1 MAKITPYK
9 FINPGVVATSTTPVV
24 RATSKQLLAVNRL
37 GSTVEGLGNI
47 VADIVSNNKAT
58 IVFQKSL
65 EVQKIKNERRA
76 LDLEAEAKMELAN
89 SRLDSQKEKQSEK
102 YEDELDNSKTKKEK
116 GGFLDFLEKTFG
128 PLLNI
133 FADIA
138 SIVITSKVLKYLAD
152 PANREKIESFVFK
165 LQFVAEKIYKFA
177 ENIVGNILDGFN
189 KLFGANSDFFKRIEG
204 LGQLFIGI
212 AALRYLMNP
221 FKLIDDIFAL
231 IDGIGSFFDKKEK
244 DLDTTKPTDVA
255 DVDDP
260 EKVKPTNVDVDKPV
274 QLELDFSEPEPAK
287 KPNFLQRALA
297 GASDWAKTQYENLS
311 EAIRKQWDAIV
322 SLGKKLNA
330 KALAAAS
337 AVGNKV
343 GDAAKFLKNGVSSL
357 GASAKKY
364 VLEKMV
370 APIKKAFAPLVDK
383 LKAIGTK
390 VESALFK
397 TPLGKKAAEAL
408 KAKGLYPVM
417 DNLGPLA
424 KKLGGKALPIV
435 GGALNLVFGYERL
448 ASGDPFGALLELL
461 SAGFDI
467 SGLFGFLPGPGISM
481 GLDAYLF
488 ARDLV
493 PGIQEGEGKILNAI
507 PGVKGIGDTIK
518 KATAKL
524 PSLGSIVSGLGGNK
538 EKLEERAAGG
548 SFGINTSKILA
559 NYEGLRT
566 EAYADAIYGWGV
578 PTIGIGATYY
588 PPGFR
593 LKGKVKKGDTITKDE
608 AYAIKAKHVAEF
620 TTKVKRE
627 VGSDVYGKLPDKVKA
642 PLISK
647 AFNYGSLGGT
657 LSGKVKDAAKSDNYA
672 GVAKYFQTVLA
683 NHDRRKNAWRRND
696 EAAII
701 LTGRSPRTKVVFGGG
716 TTSVDE
722 DTSEESPTET
732 SSRASG
738 SESSSSAVEQ
748 EMPTD
753 PLSAFQQVGKEIA
766 KLFGSETSEAATPAA
781 ETMPLP
787 NANEV
792 VAKAYTDK
800 SGTFAKIAGID
811 TSKLNTQF
819 AKNYAIDKN
828 GPELVPIPVAF
839 GIAQPLITPMP
850 INSPAKVVST
860 KPSPL
865 LKK

>member
-37 GSTVEGLGNI
+37 GSVVEGLGNI

-65 EVQKIKNERRA
+65 AAQKIRDERRA
-76 LDLEAEAKMELAN
+76 LDLEAENKMELAN
-89 SRLDSQKEKQSEK
+89 SRLDSQKEKQAEK
-102 YEDELDNSKTKKEK
+102 YEDELDNSKTEKEK
-116 GGFLDFLEKTFG
+116 GGFFDFLEKTFG
-128 PLLNI
+128 PFLKI

-138 SIVITSKVLKYLAD
+138 SIVVTKAVLQYLAD
-152 PANREKIESFVFK
+152 PANKEKIESFVFK

-177 ENIVGNILDGFN
+177 ENIVGNILNGFT
-189 KLFGANSDFFKRIEG
+189 KLFGRNSDFFKRIEG
-204 LGQLFIGI
+204 LGQLFIGV

-244 DLDTTKPTDVA
+244 
-255 DVDDP
+255 
-260 EKVKPTNVDVDKPV
+260 EVKPTTDVDEPERVKPTTDVDKPV
-274 QLELDFSEPEPAK
+274 VLDDGVDAAAQQ
-287 KPNFLQRALA
+287 KPNFLQRALSGA
-297 GASDWAKTQYENLS
+297 GDWAKAQYNNLS
-311 EAIRKQWDAIV
+311 EAIKKQWNAIV
-322 SLGKKLNA
+322 DLGKKLNA
-330 KALAAAS
+330 RALAAAS

-343 GDAAKFLKNGVSSL
+343 GDAANFIKNGVSSL
-357 GASAKKY
+357 GANAKKY
-364 VLEKMV
+364 ALEKIV

-383 LKAIGTK
+383 LKAIGSK
-390 VESALFK
+390 VESALFN

-424 KKLGGKALPIV
+424 KKLGGKALPVI
-435 GGALNLVFGYERL
+435 GGVLNLAFGYDRL

-467 SGLFGFLPGPGISM
+467 SGLFGFAPGPAISM

-507 PGVKGIGDTIK
+507 PGVKSIGDAVK
-518 KATAKL
+518 NATKGL
-524 PSLGSIVSGLGGNK
+524 PPLGSIISGLGGDK
-538 EKLEERAAGG
+538 EKLEEKAAGG
-548 SFGINTSKILA
+548 AFGIKTSKLLA

-566 EAYADAIYGWGV
+566 QAYPDAIYGWGV

-608 AYAIKAKHVAEF
+608 AYWIKSKHVSQF
-620 TTKVKRE
+620 TGKVKNE
-627 VGSDVYGKLPDKVKA
+627 VGSDVFGKLPDKVKA

-647 AFNYGSLGGT
+647 AFNYGSLGGA
-657 LSGKVKDAAKSDNYA
+657 LSGKVKDGAKSDNYA
-672 GVAKYFQTVLA
+672 GVAKYFQTTLA
-683 NHDRRKNAWRRND
+683 GHDGGVNSWRRKD
-696 EAAII
+696 EASVI
-701 LTGRSPRTKVVFGGG
+701 LTGRSPRTNVTFGGG
-716 TTSVDE
+716 TSSIDE
-722 DTSEESPTET
+722 DTSEAPSSDT
-732 SSRASG
+732 SSTASG
-738 SESSSSAVEQ
+738 SGSPTVEQ

-753 PLSAFQQVGKEIA
+753 PLSAFQKAGEEIA
-766 KLFGSETSEAATPAA
+766 KLFGSEAPAEGTPAA

-800 SGTFAKIAGID
+800 SGTFAKIAGVD

-819 AKNYAIDKN
+819 AKNYAMDKN

-839 GIAQPLITPMP
+839 GIAQPLVTPMP

-865 LKK
+865 LKGK